1 MKARRLHTDA
11 IVAVAV
17 LAFCAG
23 VFALTFTFDTV
34 PAALA
39 VGMGPAAFP
48 RLLLAVMAML
58 ALILAVTARGRAEEV
73 REPVPPMVYWT
84 AAAMIAFMGLLAVV
98 GMVAA
103 MIVAIV
109 GMGAMWGERRWT
121 PTTTS
126 TPPSH
131 VPPGPACS
139 SRHPPG
145 GRTPRGVTGSA
156 TGPRRS
162 TGRSRSDGLRDG
174 GERGA

>member
-1 MKARRLHTDA
+1 MKARRLHTDV
-11 IVAVAV
+11 IVALAV

-48 RLLLAVMAML
+48 RLLLAVMALL

-84 AAAMIAFMGLLAVV
+84 AAAMIAFMGLLAIV
-98 GMVAA
+98 GMVPA

-109 GMGAMWGERRWT
+109 AMGAMWGERRWALLVASGVGLSLSIYGFFT
-121 PTTTS
+121 KVFGIPL
-126 TPPSH
+126 
-131 VPPGPACS
+131 
-139 SRHPPG
+139 
-145 GRTPRGVTGSA
+145 PRG
-156 TGPRRS
+156 
-162 TGRSRSDGLRDG
+162 LL
-174 GERGA
+174 GEWLF